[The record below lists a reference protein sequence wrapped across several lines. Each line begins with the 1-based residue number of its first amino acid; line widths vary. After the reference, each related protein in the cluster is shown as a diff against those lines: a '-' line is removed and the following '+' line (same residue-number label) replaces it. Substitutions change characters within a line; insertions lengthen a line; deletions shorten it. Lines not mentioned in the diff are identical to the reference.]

1 MKHVPARG
9 APPAL
14 EKQHIMLL
22 FVGLMLSMLLASLN
36 QTVLSTALPTIVGE
50 LHGVNDMLWVI
61 TAFILASTIT
71 MPIYG
76 KLSDVMG
83 RKPLLIAAIV
93 VFMIGSVIGGVAS
106 DMSTLITARVI
117 QGLGGGGLLILSQ
130 AVIADVVPPRE
141 RGKYMGMMGGVFAIA
156 SVAGPLL
163 GGWFT
168 EGPGWRWVFWINIPL
183 GLLAL
188 AGAAFFLKVP
198 KHAGKPKL
206 DLVGMV
212 LIAFAT
218 TCLVLFAT
226 WGGSKY
232 DWNDPIILGLIAGA
246 IVSAAALV
254 FTESRTAEPIMPL
267 HLFKDRNF
275 NLATIAG
282 LLIGVAMYGA
292 IGYLP
297 TYLQMAFS
305 VNATESGLLMI
316 PMMGALLVAS
326 VMSGQLVSRT
336 GRYKWMPIAGG
347 VLVAAS
353 LVLLST
359 LNPESPLWEI
369 CAYLAV
375 MGLGLGLSMQMMVLI
390 VQNSFPLR
398 EVGTATASNNFFR
411 QIGATLGSAVV
422 GSLFASRLAALLIER
437 LPAAATGGGTP
448 GGSNSLTPAS
458 VSKLPPAI
466 KESIISSYNDALT
479 PIFIW
484 MVPLA
489 LIAAV
494 LMCFI
499 KEHPLATAV
508 EHDVLSESIAEGNI
522 LITADDADTEA
533 AVSTADSTLPASRSQ
548 SMVSGSRPTR

>member
-1 MKHVPARG
+1 MTNPTGPEAG
-9 APPAL
+9 QAP
-14 EKQHIMLL
+14 EKQHIILL
-22 FVGLMLSMLLASLN
+22 FVGLMLSMLLSALN

-50 LHGVNDMLWVI
+50 LHGVSDMLWVI
-61 TAFILASTIT
+61 TAFILTSTIS

-76 KLSDVMG
+76 KLGDLMG
-83 RKPLLIAAIV
+83 RKSLLIAAIIL
-93 VFMIGSVIGGVAS
+93 FMIGSVIGALAN
-106 DMSTLITARVI
+106 DMGMLITARVI
-117 QGLGGGGLLILSQ
+117 QGLGGGGLMILSQ

-188 AGAAFFLKVP
+188 AGAAFFLKLP

-206 DLVGMV
+206 DLGGM
-212 LIAFAT
+212 LLMAIAT
-218 TCLVLFAT
+218 TGLVLFAT

-232 DWNDPIILGLIAGA
+232 DWTDPIILSLIA
-246 IVSAAALV
+246 VTVLSAVAFVLV
-254 FTESRTAEPIMPL
+254 ERRTAEPIIPL
-267 HLFKDRNF
+267 HLFKDLNF
-275 NLATIAG
+275 NLSTFAG
-282 LLIGVAMYGA
+282 LLIGVAMFGA

-326 VMSGQLVSRT
+326 VVSGQLVSRT
-336 GRYKWMPIAGG
+336 GRYKWMPIAGSL
-347 VLVAAS
+347 LVAIA

-359 LNPESPLWEI
+359 LKPGQPLWEI

-375 MGLGLGLSMQMMVLI
+375 MGLGLGLSMQILVLI

-422 GSLFASRLAALLIER
+422 GSLFASRLAQLLAER
-437 LPAAATGGGTP
+437 LPAAAAGGGTP
-448 GGSNSLTPAS
+448 GGSNSLTPA
-458 VSKLPPAI
+458 VVGKLPAEI
-466 KESIISSYNDALT
+466 KDMIVSSYNDALT

-489 LIAAV
+489 VIAAAV
-494 LMCFI
+494 LFFI
-499 KEHPLATAV
+499 KEKPLATAV

-522 LITADDADTEA
+522 LITADDDEVAT
-533 AVSTADSTLPASRSQ
+533 ASR
-548 SMVSGSRPTR
+548 

>member
-1 MKHVPARG
+1 MTTPTVPEAAK
-9 APPAL
+9 AP
-14 EKQHIMLL
+14 EKQHIVLL

-50 LHGVNDMLWVI
+50 LHGVSDMLWVI

-71 MPIYG
+71 MPVYG
-76 KLSDVMG
+76 KLGDLMG
-83 RKPLLIAAIV
+83 RKALLIAAITL
-93 VFMIGSVIGGVAS
+93 FMIGSVIGALAN
-106 DMSTLITARVI
+106 DMGMLITARVI
-117 QGLGGGGLLILSQ
+117 QGLGGGGLMILSQ
-130 AVIADVVPPRE
+130 AVIADVVPARE
-141 RGKYMGMMGGVFAIA
+141 RGKYMGLMGGVFAIS

-188 AGAAFFLKVP
+188 AGAFFFLKLP
-198 KHAGKPKL
+198 KHSGKPKL
-206 DLVGMV
+206 DLGGMF
-212 LIAFAT
+212 LLAIAT
-218 TCLVLFAT
+218 TALVLFAT

-232 DWNDPIILGLIAGA
+232 DWTDPIILSLIAVT
-246 IVSAAALV
+246 IVAAVAFVLV
-254 FTESRTAEPIMPL
+254 ERRTAEPIIPL
-267 HLFKDRNF
+267 HLFKDLNF
-275 NLATIAG
+275 NLSTFAG
-282 LLIGVAMYGA
+282 LLIGVAMFGA

-326 VMSGQLVSRT
+326 VGSGQLVSRT
-336 GRYKWMPIAGG
+336 GRYKWMPIAGS
-347 VLVAAS
+347 VLVAVA

-359 LNPESPLWEI
+359 LKPGQPLWEI

-375 MGLGLGLSMQMMVLI
+375 MGVGLGLSMQILVLI

-422 GSLFASRLAALLIER
+422 GSLFASRLATLLTER
-437 LPAAATGGGTP
+437 MPAAATGGGTP
-448 GGSNSLTPAS
+448 GGSNSLTPA
-458 VSKLPPAI
+458 VVDHLPAEI
-466 KESIISSYNDALT
+466 KDLIVSSYNDALT

-489 LIAAV
+489 VIAAV
-494 LMCFI
+494 VLVFI
-499 KEHPLATAV
+499 KEKPLATAI
-508 EHDVLSESIAEGNI
+508 EHDVLSESISEGNI
-522 LITADDADTEA
+522 LITADDEEPAT
-533 AVSTADSTLPASRSQ
+533 ASR
-548 SMVSGSRPTR
+548 

>member
-1 MKHVPARG
+1 MTKQAVPAPG
-9 APPAL
+9 QQG
-14 EKQHIMLL
+14 EEQHVMLL

-76 KLSDVMG
+76 KLGDLMG
-83 RKPLLIAAIV
+83 RKPLLIAAIIL
-93 VFMIGSVIGGVAS
+93 FMIGSVVGGLS
-106 DMSTLITARVI
+106 GDMGTLISARVI

-188 AGAAFFLKVP
+188 AGAVLFLKVP

-212 LIAFAT
+212 LLAAAT

-232 DWNDPIILGLIAGA
+232 DWTDPIILGLIAGA
-246 IVSAAALV
+246 VISAAAFV

-275 NLATIAG
+275 NLATVAG

-326 VMSGQLVSRT
+326 VISGQLVSRT

-359 LNPESPLWEI
+359 LNPDSPLWEI

-422 GSLFASRLAALLIER
+422 GSLFASRLAALLVER
-437 LPAAATGGGTP
+437 LPAAATGGGAP
-448 GGSNSLTPAS
+448 GGSNSLTPA
-458 VSKLPPAI
+458 VVGKLPAPI
-466 KESIISSYNDALT
+466 KELIISSYNDALT

-489 LIAAV
+489 LVAAV

-522 LITADDADTEA
+522 LITADDADDTAPVPA
-533 AVSTADSTLPASRSQ
+533 AGPGR
-548 SMVSGSRPTR
+548 

>member
-1 MKHVPARG
+1 MTSSTVPKAG
-9 APPAL
+9 QAD
-14 EKQHIMLL
+14 EKQHIVLL

-50 LHGVNDMLWVI
+50 LHGVSDMLWVI

-71 MPIYG
+71 MPVYG
-76 KLSDVMG
+76 KLGDLMG
-83 RKPLLIAAIV
+83 RKALLSAAIIL
-93 VFMIGSVIGGVAS
+93 FMIGSVIGALAN
-106 DMSTLITARVI
+106 DMGMLITARVI
-117 QGLGGGGLLILSQ
+117 QGLGGGGLMILSQ
-130 AVIADVVPPRE
+130 AVIADVVPARE
-141 RGKYMGMMGGVFAIA
+141 RGKYMGLMGGVFAIS

-188 AGAAFFLKVP
+188 AGAFFFLKLP
-198 KHAGKPKL
+198 KHTGKPKL
-206 DLVGMV
+206 DLGGM
-212 LIAFAT
+212 LLLAIAT
-218 TCLVLFAT
+218 TALVLFAT
-226 WGGSKY
+226 WAGSKY
-232 DWNDPIILGLIAGA
+232 DWTDPIILSLIAVT
-246 IVSAAALV
+246 ILAAVAFV
-254 FTESRTAEPIMPL
+254 FVERRTAEPIIPL
-267 HLFKDRNF
+267 HLFNDLNF
-275 NLATIAG
+275 NLSTFAG
-282 LLIGVAMYGA
+282 LLIGVAMFGA

-326 VMSGQLVSRT
+326 VISGQLVSRT
-336 GRYKWMPIAGG
+336 GRYKWMPIAGS
-347 VLVAAS
+347 VLVAVA
-353 LVLLST
+353 LMLLST
-359 LNPESPLWEI
+359 LKPGQPLWEI

-375 MGLGLGLSMQMMVLI
+375 MGLGLGLSMQMLVLI

-422 GSLFASRLAALLIER
+422 GSLFASRLADLLTER

-448 GGSNSLTPAS
+448 GGSNSLTPA
-458 VSKLPPAI
+458 VVNHLPAEI
-466 KESIISSYNDALT
+466 KDLIVSSYNDALT

-489 LIAAV
+489 VIAAV
-494 LMCFI
+494 VLVFI
-499 KEHPLATAV
+499 KEKPLATAI
-508 EHDVLSESIAEGNI
+508 EHDVLSESLSEGNI
-522 LITADDADTEA
+522 LITADDDE
-533 AVSTADSTLPASRSQ
+533 TATASR
-548 SMVSGSRPTR
+548 

>member
-1 MKHVPARG
+1 MTKHAVPAA
-9 APPAL
+9 APA
-14 EKQHIMLL
+14 EGKRHMVLL
-22 FVGLMLSMLLASLN
+22 FVGLMLSMLLAALN

-50 LHGVNDMLWVI
+50 LHGVSDMLWVI

-76 KLSDVMG
+76 KLGDLMG
-83 RKPLLIAAIV
+83 RKALLMAAIIL
-93 VFMIGSVIGGVAS
+93 FMIGSVIGGLAN
-106 DMSTLITARVI
+106 DMGVLITARVV
-117 QGLGGGGLLILSQ
+117 QGLGGGGLMILSQ
-130 AVIADVVPPRE
+130 AVIADVVPARE

-188 AGAAFFLKVP
+188 AGAVFFLKLP
-198 KHAGKPKL
+198 KHSGKPRL
-206 DLVGMV
+206 DLGGMV
-212 LIAFAT
+212 LLAIAT

-232 DWNDPIILGLIAGA
+232 EWSDPVILALIAGT
-246 IVSAAALV
+246 VLSAVAFVLV
-254 FTESRTAEPIMPL
+254 ERRTAEPIIPL

-275 NLATIAG
+275 NLATVAG
-282 LLIGVAMYGA
+282 LLIGVAMFGA

-326 VMSGQLVSRT
+326 VVSGQMVSRT

-347 VLVAAS
+347 VLVAIA

-359 LNPESPLWEI
+359 LTPGAPLWEI

-375 MGLGLGLSMQMMVLI
+375 MGLGLGLSMQIMVLI

-422 GSLFASRLAALLIER
+422 GSLFASRLAELLAER
-437 LPAAATGGGTP
+437 LPATATGGGTP
-448 GGSNSLTPAS
+448 GGSNSLTPA
-458 VSKLPPAI
+458 VVGQLPAPI
-466 KESIISSYNDALT
+466 KEAIISSYNDALT

-489 LIAAV
+489 VVAAV
-494 LMCFI
+494 LMCFV
-499 KEHPLATAV
+499 KQKPLATAI
-508 EHDVLSESIAEGNI
+508 EHDVLSESISEGNI
-522 LITADDADTEA
+522 LITADDADDDGA
-533 AVSTADSTLPASRSQ
+533 LVPASRAKN
-548 SMVSGSRPTR
+548 

>member
-1 MKHVPARG
+1 MTNIPARQAATAEG
-9 APPAL
+9 
-14 EKQHIMLL
+14 KQHIILL
-22 FVGLMLSMLLASLN
+22 FVGLMLSMLLAALN

-50 LHGVNDMLWVI
+50 LNGVSDMLWVI

-71 MPIYG
+71 MPVYG
-76 KLSDVMG
+76 KLGDLMG
-83 RKPLLIAAIV
+83 RKALLMAAIV
-93 VFMIGSVIGGVAS
+93 LFMAGSVVGALAENMGV
-106 DMSTLITARVI
+106 LITARVI
-117 QGLGGGGLLILSQ
+117 QGLGGGGLMILSQ
-130 AVIADVVPPRE
+130 AIIADVVPARE
-141 RGKYMGMMGGVFAIA
+141 RGKYMGVMGGVFAIS

-188 AGAAFFLKVP
+188 AGAAFFLKLP
-198 KHAGKPKL
+198 RRSGKPRL
-206 DLVGMV
+206 DLGGMV
-212 LIAFAT
+212 LIAVAT

-232 DWNDPIILGLIAGA
+232 EWNDPIILALIAGT
-246 IVSAAALV
+246 IVAAVAFVLV
-254 FTESRTAEPIMPL
+254 ERRTAEPIIPL

-275 NLATIAG
+275 NLTTIAG
-282 LLIGVAMYGA
+282 LLIGVAMFGA

-305 VNATESGLLMI
+305 VNATDSGLLMI

-326 VMSGQLVSRT
+326 VVSGQLVSKT

-347 VLVAAS
+347 VIVAAA
-353 LVLLST
+353 LALLST
-359 LNPESPLWEI
+359 LKPEQPLWEI

-375 MGLGLGLSMQMMVLI
+375 MGLGLGLNMQILVLI

-422 GSLFASRLAALLIER
+422 GSLFASRLHDLLIER
-437 LPAAATGGGTP
+437 LPAAAAGGGAP
-448 GGSNSLTPAS
+448 GGSNSLTPA
-458 VSKLPPAI
+458 VVNALPAPI
-466 KESIISSYNDALT
+466 KEAIISSYNDALT
-479 PIFIW
+479 PIFVW

-489 LIAAV
+489 LIATV
-494 LMCFI
+494 LLCFV
-499 KEHPLATAV
+499 KEKPLATAV
-508 EHDVLSESIAEGNI
+508 EHDVLSESISEGNI
-522 LITADDADTEA
+522 LITADDAEDDAPAQA
-533 AVSTADSTLPASRSQ
+533 AS
-548 SMVSGSRPTR
+548 SGR

>member
-1 MKHVPARG
+1 MTTPSGPG
-9 APPAL
+9 AVQAP
-14 EKQHIMLL
+14 QRRHMVLL
-22 FVGLMLSMLLASLN
+22 FVGLMLSMLLSALN

-50 LHGVNDMLWVI
+50 LNGVSDMLWVI
-61 TAFILASTIT
+61 TAFILTSTIS

-76 KLSDVMG
+76 KLGDLMG
-83 RKPLLIAAIV
+83 RKSLLIAAILL
-93 VFMIGSVIGGVAS
+93 FMIGSVVGALANGMGV
-106 DMSTLITARVI
+106 LITARVI
-117 QGLGGGGLLILSQ
+117 QGLGGGGLMILSQ

-188 AGAAFFLKVP
+188 AGAAFFLKLP
-198 KHAGKPKL
+198 KHSGKPKL
-206 DLVGMV
+206 DLGGMV
-212 LIAFAT
+212 LMAIAT

-226 WGGSKY
+226 WGGGKY
-232 DWNDPIILGLIAGA
+232 EWSDPIILALIAGTLA
-246 IVSAAALV
+246 SAVAFVLV
-254 FTESRTAEPIMPL
+254 ERRTAEPIIPL
-267 HLFKDRNF
+267 HLFKDLNF
-275 NLATIAG
+275 NLSTFAG
-282 LLIGVAMYGA
+282 LLIGVAMFGA

-316 PMMGALLVAS
+316 PMMGALLVS
-326 VMSGQLVSRT
+326 SIVSGQLVSKT
-336 GRYKWMPIAGG
+336 GRYKWMPIAGSL
-347 VLVAAS
+347 LVAVA

-359 LNPESPLWEI
+359 LKPGQPLWEI

-375 MGLGLGLSMQMMVLI
+375 MGLGLGLSMQILVLV

-422 GSLFASRLAALLIER
+422 GSLFAGRLAELLSQR
-437 LPAAATGGGTP
+437 LPAAPGGAVP
-448 GGSNSLTPAS
+448 GGSNSLTPAL
-458 VSKLPPAI
+458 VSTMPPEI
-466 KESIISSYNDALT
+466 RNLIISSYNDALT
-479 PIFIW
+479 PIFLW

-489 LIAAV
+489 LTSAV
-494 LMCFI
+494 VLFFV
-499 KEHPLATAV
+499 KEKALATAV
-508 EHDVLSESIAEGNI
+508 EHDVLSESISEGNI
-522 LITADDADTEA
+522 LIAADDEDA
-533 AVSTADSTLPASRSQ
+533 AVR
-548 SMVSGSRPTR
+548 R

>member
-1 MKHVPARG
+1 MTT
-9 APPAL
+9 APPPGTAQAPQ
-14 EKQHIMLL
+14 KQHMVLL
-22 FVGLMLSMLLASLN
+22 FVGLMLSMLLSALN

-50 LHGVNDMLWVI
+50 LHGVSDMLWVI
-61 TAFILASTIT
+61 TAFILTSTIS

-76 KLSDVMG
+76 KLGDLMG
-83 RKPLLIAAIV
+83 RKSLLIAAILL
-93 VFMIGSVIGGVAS
+93 FMVGSVVGALANDMGV
-106 DMSTLITARVI
+106 LITARVI
-117 QGLGGGGLLILSQ
+117 QGLGGGGLMILSQ

-188 AGAAFFLKVP
+188 AGAAFFLKLP

-206 DLVGMV
+206 DLGGMI
-212 LIAFAT
+212 LMAIAT

-232 DWNDPIILGLIAGA
+232 EWSDPVIISLIAGT
-246 IVSAAALV
+246 VLSAVAFVLV
-254 FTESRTAEPIMPL
+254 ERRTAEPILPL
-267 HLFKDRNF
+267 HLFKDLNF
-275 NLATIAG
+275 NLSTFAG
-282 LLIGVAMYGA
+282 LLIGVAMFGA

-326 VMSGQLVSRT
+326 VGSGQLVSKT
-336 GRYKWMPIAGG
+336 GRYKWMPIAGSL
-347 VLVAAS
+347 LVAVA

-359 LNPESPLWEI
+359 LKPGQPLWEI

-375 MGLGLGLSMQMMVLI
+375 MGLGLGLSMQILVLV
-390 VQNSFPLR
+390 VQNSFALR

-422 GSLFASRLAALLIER
+422 GSLFASRLAELLTER
-437 LPAAATGGGTP
+437 MPAAASGGNAP
-448 GGSNSLTPAS
+448 GGSNSLTPAL
-458 VSKLPPAI
+458 VNQLPAEI
-466 KESIISSYNDALT
+466 KELIISSYNDALT

-494 LMCFI
+494 VLLFV
-499 KEHPLATAV
+499 KEKPLATAV
-508 EHDVLSESIAEGNI
+508 EHDVLSESISEGNI
-522 LITADDADTEA
+522 LITADDESP
-533 AVSTADSTLPASRSQ
+533 AVAR
-548 SMVSGSRPTR
+548 

>member
-1 MKHVPARG
+1 MKTEAVPAA
-9 APPAL
+9 APA
-14 EKQHIMLL
+14 EGKQHMVLL
-22 FVGLMLSMLLASLN
+22 FIGLMLSMLLASLN

-50 LHGVNDMLWVI
+50 LNGVDNMLWVI
-61 TAFILASTIT
+61 TAFILTSTIT

-76 KLSDVMG
+76 KLGDLMG
-83 RKPLLIAAIV
+83 RRALLMAAIV
-93 VFMIGSVIGGVAS
+93 LFMIGSVVGALAN
-106 DMSTLITARVI
+106 DMAILITARVI
-117 QGLGGGGLLILSQ
+117 QGLGGGGLMILSQ

-141 RGKYMGMMGGVFAIA
+141 RGKYMGLMGGVFAIA

-188 AGAAFFLKVP
+188 AGAVFFLKLP
-198 KHAGKPKL
+198 KHSGRPRL
-206 DLVGMV
+206 DLGGMA
-212 LIAFAT
+212 LLAIST
-218 TCLVLFAT
+218 TALVLFAT

-232 DWNDPIILGLIAGA
+232 AWSDPIILGLIAA
-246 IVSAAALV
+246 TVVAAAAFV
-254 FTESRTAEPIMPL
+254 AVERRTAEPIIPL
-267 HLFKDRNF
+267 HLFRDLNF

-282 LLIGVAMYGA
+282 LFIGVAMFGA

-305 VNATESGLLMI
+305 VDATTSGLLMI

-326 VMSGQLVSRT
+326 VVSGQLVSRT

-347 VLVAAS
+347 LLVAVA
-353 LVLLST
+353 LGLLST
-359 LNPESPLWEI
+359 LTPGAPLWTI

-375 MGLGLGLSMQMMVLI
+375 MGLGLGLSMQIMVLI
-390 VQNSFPLR
+390 VQNSFALR

-422 GSLFASRLAALLIER
+422 GSLFASRLTGLLAER
-437 LPAAATGGGTP
+437 LPAMATGGEAA
-448 GGSNSLTPAS
+448 GSNSLTPAL
-458 VSKLPPAI
+458 VAGLPAPIRDAV
-466 KESIISSYNDALT
+466 ISSYNDALT

-489 LIAAV
+489 LIASV
-494 LMCFI
+494 LMCFV
-499 KEHPLATAV
+499 KEKSLATSI
-508 EHDVLSESIAEGNI
+508 EHDVLSESISEGNI
-522 LITADDADTEA
+522 LITADDAPA
-533 AVSTADSTLPASRSQ
+533 TATSSAR
-548 SMVSGSRPTR
+548 

>member
-1 MKHVPARG
+1 MTNTPAPRASSAEG
-9 APPAL
+9 
-14 EKQHIMLL
+14 KQHIILL
-22 FVGLMLSMLLASLN
+22 FVGLMLSMLLAALN

-50 LHGVNDMLWVI
+50 LAGVSDMLWVI

-71 MPIYG
+71 MPVYG
-76 KLSDVMG
+76 KLGDLMG
-83 RKPLLIAAIV
+83 RKALLMAAIV
-93 VFMIGSVIGGVAS
+93 LFMAGSVVGALAGNMGV
-106 DMSTLITARVI
+106 LITARVI
-117 QGLGGGGLLILSQ
+117 QGLGGGGLMILSQ
-130 AVIADVVPPRE
+130 AIIADVVPARE
-141 RGKYMGMMGGVFAIA
+141 RGKYMGVMGGVFAIS

-188 AGAAFFLKVP
+188 AGAAFFLKLP
-198 KHAGKPKL
+198 RRSGKPRL
-206 DLVGMV
+206 DLGGMV
-212 LIAFAT
+212 LIAIAT

-232 DWNDPIILGLIAGA
+232 EWNDPIILALIAGT
-246 IVSAAALV
+246 ILAAVAFVLV
-254 FTESRTAEPIMPL
+254 ERRTAEPIIPL

-275 NLATIAG
+275 NLTTIAG
-282 LLIGVAMYGA
+282 LLIGVAMFGA

-326 VMSGQLVSRT
+326 VVSGQLVSRT

-347 VLVAAS
+347 VLVAAA
-353 LVLLST
+353 LALLST
-359 LNPESPLWEI
+359 LTPEQPLWEI

-375 MGLGLGLSMQMMVLI
+375 MGLGLGLNMQILVLI

-422 GSLFASRLAALLIER
+422 GSLFAHRLQDLLIER
-437 LPAAATGGGTP
+437 LPAAAAGGWAP
-448 GGSNSLTPAS
+448 GGSNSLTPAA
-458 VSKLPPAI
+458 VNTLPAPV
-466 KESIISSYNDALT
+466 KEAIISSYNDALT
-479 PIFIW
+479 PIFVW

-489 LIAAV
+489 LIATV
-494 LMCFI
+494 LLCFV
-499 KEHPLATAV
+499 KEKALATAV
-508 EHDVLSESIAEGNI
+508 EHDVLSESISEGNI
-522 LITADDADTEA
+522 LITADDAEDSVPAQA
-533 AVSTADSTLPASRSQ
+533 AN
-548 SMVSGSRPTR
+548 SGR